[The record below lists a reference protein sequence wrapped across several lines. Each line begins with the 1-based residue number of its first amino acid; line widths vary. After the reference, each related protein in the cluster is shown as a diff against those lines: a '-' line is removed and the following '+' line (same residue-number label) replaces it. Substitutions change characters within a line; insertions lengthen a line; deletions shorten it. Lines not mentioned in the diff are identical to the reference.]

1 MGEDDETMTA
11 VDFDDWSQ
19 AGILNRLIG
28 GNEIFN
34 WSSKRIL
41 VGRLYLWV

>member
-1 MGEDDETMTA
+1 MTA

-19 AGILNRLIG
+19 AGILKRLA

-34 WSSKRIL
+34 WSSKRIF
-41 VGRLYLWV
+41 VGRLYFWV